1 MRTPSRP
8 AALSALLT
16 LVLALA
22 ACSRPAPAPSDGSK
36 RYPLTGR
43 VQSVDLA
50 NGRASIAHDD
60 IPGFMPAMTMDFTI
74 LDAAVLA
81 ALKPGDAIRAEL
93 VYSADNR
100 TWLEG
105 VTVTG
110 HGPALAPAASP
121 ATPPGQVGDLAPDV
135 KLVDQDDR
143 PLELSAYRGQA
154 LAVTFIF
161 TRCPMPEYC
170 PLMTSRFAEVARELA
185 ADAGLREKA
194 RLLSVSFDPGFDRPA
209 VLRDYGA
216 RFQPKEQP
224 PFSLWRFAT
233 GEPEQVRR
241 LAEFAG
247 LDYVEEQGT
256 FTHTLRTAVI
266 GPDGRLRGVRRGND
280 WPAAALAGD
289 LRAAL
294 R

>member
-1 MRTPSRP
+1 MRTRPLAAP
-8 AALSALLT
+8 AALLT
-16 LVLALA
+16 FVLALA

-36 RYPLTGR
+36 RYPLKGR
-43 VQSVDLA
+43 VESVDTA
-50 NGRASIAHDD
+50 RGRAVVAHDD
-60 IPGFMPAMTMDFTI
+60 IPGFMPAMTMEFTI

-81 ALKPGDAIRAEL
+81 ALKPGDVIQAQL
-93 VYSADNR
+93 VYTADNR
-100 TWLEG
+100 SWLEG
-105 VTVTG
+105 VTVTA
-110 HGPALAPAASP
+110 HGPAPAPAAAP
-121 ATPPGQVGDLAPDV
+121 ATPAGKVGDAAPDV

-143 PLELSAYRGQA
+143 PLLLSSYRGQA
-154 LAVTFIF
+154 VAVTFVF

-170 PLMTSRFAEVARELA
+170 PLMMTRFAEAARALA
-185 ADAGLREKA
+185 GDARLRESA
-194 RLLSVSFDPGFDRPA
+194 RLLSVSFDTKFDRPA

-216 RFQPKEQP
+216 RFQPKGLP

-233 GEPEQVRR
+233 GEPEPVRR

-266 GPDGRLRGVRRGND
+266 GPDGRLRTVRRGND
-280 WPAAALAGD
+280 WPAAELVAD

-294 R
+294 Q